1 MSFVLSLVSHTS
13 SVRLRALCSF
23 VTLNRHVF
31 GQASWSKNWK
41 RSTVR
46 LGPKRHPVTYHLIR
60 FALCVPDWPCTNSGP
75 SVSRRHRG
83 GCARAPRRG
92 GAQLQRV
99 PSRLGAWGPGGTSIC
114 HVSRVKALQ
123 FHAVHL
129 VSRFVLSLRHV
140 SSHTCIIA
148 CLTSYPSRPLC
159 SMSFIC
165 AACRVPRDP
174 CAASPCPL
182 SPCVLVLRDAS
193 CLVRPVSL

>member
-1 MSFVLSLVSHTS
+1 MH
-13 SVRLRALCSF
+13 AM
-23 VTLNRHVF
+23 HVF

-75 SVSRRHRG
+75 SVLRRHRG
-83 GCARAPRRG
+83 GCAKARRRG
-92 GAQLQRV
+92 GAQLQGE
-99 PSRLGAWGPGGTSIC
+99 PSRLGAW
-114 HVSRVKALQ
+114 ALQ

-165 AACRVPRDP
+165 AVCPVPRDP

-193 CLVRPVSL
+193 CVVRPVSL